1 MVKKL
6 KEFDPKKLKKDDV
19 VFIKGDDPKLP
30 YIAQVTEVDH
40 KGARVNLRWF
50 FRPEDVKGGR
60 QMWHGERELFKQQS
74 VTDWNSMETV
84 EGLCLVHTLE
94 EYEDL
99 EYITEADHFWR
110 FRFVPSSTP
119 PSRAPT
125 SFSFR

>member
-6 KEFDPKKLKKDDV
+6 VHFDPKKLKKDDV
-19 VFIKGDDPKLP
+19 VFIKGDDPELP
-30 YIAQVTEVDH
+30 YVAQVVEIDH

-74 VTDWNSMETV
+74 VTDWNSTDTV
-84 EGLCLVHTLE
+84 EGLCLMHTLE

-99 EYITEADHFWR
+99 QYITEADHYWR
-110 FRFVPSSTP
+110 FRSVPRS
-119 PSRAPT
+119 PSRARS